1 VTHLSRTVLETL
13 RAVTSDT
20 LIKNSIFNIFKVRSH
35 LEDETIDALVYLKK
49 YYIRQTD
56 EDLSALLKKIT
67 LKIHSTY
74 FIKNKVITIT
84 WVPIRVDKIV

>member
-1 VTHLSRTVLETL
+1 LETL

-20 LIKNSIFNIFKVRSH
+20 LIKNSIFKVRSH